1 MNSPLLQLL
10 VLAGIAVFLFIR
22 LKNVLGT
29 RDGFEKPPEA
39 ELPAPTSVRRDF
51 EVIEGGPDRD
61 ITDHVPEDS
70 PSATALAEMKR
81 VDSSFEVSEFLS
93 GARGAYEMILMAF
106 ERGELEDIR
115 SFLSSEVFETFETVV
130 AASTEQ
136 GLPIEAA
143 FIGVQKISINEAPFD
158 KISGVAELTI
168 RIIGELTNV
177 VRNAQGD
184 LVEGN
189 ETSPKQQKDI
199 WTFARVMGTDDPNWQ
214 LIATGE

>member
-10 VLAGIAVFLFIR
+10 VLAGIAVFLFLR

-29 RDGFEKPPEA
+29 RDGFEKPPEK
-39 ELPAPTSVRRDF
+39 EQPAPSPVRRDF

-70 PSATALAEMKR
+70 PSAGALADMKR
-81 VDSSFEVSEFLS
+81 EDPSFEVSEFLS

-115 SFLSSEVFETFETVV
+115 SFLSAEVFETFETVV
-130 AASTEQ
+130 TKRQDQ
-136 GLPIEAA
+136 GLTIEAE
-143 FIGVQKISINEAPFD
+143 FIGVQKIAINEATFNVQT
-158 KISGVAELTI
+158 GLAEVTI

-177 VRNAQGD
+177 VRDADGA

-199 WTFARVMGTDDPNWQ
+199 WTFARVMGSDDPNWQ
-214 LIATGE
+214 LVATGE

>member
-10 VLAGIAVFLFIR
+10 VLAGIAVFLFIS

-81 VDSSFEVSEFLS
+81 VDSSFEVSDFLS

-130 AASTEQ
+130 AERKEQ
-136 GLPIEAA
+136 GLTIEAE
-143 FIGVQKISINEAPFD
+143 FIGVQKIAINEATFD
-158 KISGVAELTI
+158 K
-168 RIIGELTNV
+168 
-177 VRNAQGD
+177 
-184 LVEGN
+184 
-189 ETSPKQQKDI
+189 TSCL
-199 WTFARVMGTDDPNWQ
+199 ALS
-214 LIATGE
+214 LIHI